1 MLSTLARVAH
11 YMNLITNAFIFSKFA
26 YYLLVWMF
34 HRRKQS
40 NRISNIYERVLRIV
54 FREYESTFKQLLK
67 QIKFV
72 PIHQKNLQ
80 ILATE
85 NF

>member
-1 MLSTLARVAH
+1 M
-11 YMNLITNAFIFSKFA
+11 
-26 YYLLVWMF
+26 
-34 HRRKQS
+34 
-40 NRISNIYERVLRIV
+40 YERVLRIV
-54 FREYESTFKQLLK
+54 FREYESIFKQLLK

-72 PIHQKNLQ
+72 PTHQKNLQ